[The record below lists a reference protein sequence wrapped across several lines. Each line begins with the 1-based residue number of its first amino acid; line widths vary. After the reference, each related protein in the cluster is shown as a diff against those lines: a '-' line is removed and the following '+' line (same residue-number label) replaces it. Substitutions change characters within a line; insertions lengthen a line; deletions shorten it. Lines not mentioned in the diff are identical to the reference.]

1 MRYNM
6 SKNIKYHLLSRDPLL
21 VLPLNRCLGIFVP
34 TNLSLSLLLSW
45 VLQTFVSLLVSLLPL
60 ISGSE
65 SYLWNPLLLLLED
78 SLILFLIFI
87 GPYSSSSIMSFA
99 TYLLPLTYWRD
110 FDRLRFL
117 ILSSTND
124 ESMLFYS
131 RIYLNLSILL
141 FFSWAVLFLF
151 KACSSLKACFF
162 FLISLYAY
170 WTYPVIKGL
179 FSSSIFIPSISN
191 NNYSYFSNSSSL
203 SQISGSTKSAIFLP
217 LKNSGTTSYFHC
229 SGIT

>member
-99 TYLLPLTYWRD
+99 TYLLPLTY
-110 FDRLRFL
+110 
-117 ILSSTND
+117 
-124 ESMLFYS
+124 
-131 RIYLNLSILL
+131 
-141 FFSWAVLFLF
+141 
-151 KACSSLKACFF
+151 
-162 FLISLYAY
+162 
-170 WTYPVIKGL
+170 
-179 FSSSIFIPSISN
+179 
-191 NNYSYFSNSSSL
+191 
-203 SQISGSTKSAIFLP
+203 
-217 LKNSGTTSYFHC
+217 
-229 SGIT
+229 